1 MSKTPVIVW
10 AGIARSDL
18 WDIVDHIAD
27 DRPTTALQI
36 LGKIE
41 ERVTGLKDFPE
52 RGRIVPEFERVGIL
66 QYRELIIKPWRVI
79 YRFNETQVVVLSVL
93 DGRRNV
99 EDVLFRRLTRPDF
112 A

>member
-1 MSKTPVIVW
+1 MIKTPIIVW

-18 WDIVDHIAD
+18 WDIVDHIAG
-27 DRPTTALQI
+27 DRPKTALRI

-41 ERVTGLKDFPE
+41 EKVTDLKDFPE
-52 RGRIVPEFERVGIL
+52 RGRTVPEFERVGIL
-66 QYRELIIKPWRVI
+66 QYRELIIKPWRVV
-79 YRFNETQVVVLSVL
+79 YRFSGSQIVVLSVL